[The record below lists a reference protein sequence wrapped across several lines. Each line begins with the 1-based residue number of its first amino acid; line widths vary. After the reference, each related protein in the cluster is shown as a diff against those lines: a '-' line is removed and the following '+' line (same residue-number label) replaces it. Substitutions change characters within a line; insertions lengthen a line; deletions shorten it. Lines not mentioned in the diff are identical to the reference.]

1 MLASS
6 FLLDEKFEIFTLSRN
21 KGAVT
26 CFTIRVRI
34 PPALTVVS
42 CLWLSGCS
50 LSFPEGGLLAHGW
63 LVPKRY
69 ALCNT
74 ENAFST
80 TFCLQFG
87 K

>member
-6 FLLDEKFEIFTLSRN
+6 FLFDEKFEIFTLSQN

-42 CLWLSGCS
+42 CLWLSECP
-50 LSFPEGGLLAHGW
+50 LSVPEGGLLAHGW
-63 LVPKRY
+63 LVPERY
-69 ALCNT
+69 ALCTPENT
-74 ENAFST
+74 FST
-80 TFCLQFG
+80 MFCLQFG